1 MLIATSFTAQPL
13 FSPKRE
19 KRFRWRER
27 RRRERRRWKRLFR
40 RRERK

>member
-1 MLIATSFTAQPL
+1 VTQPL

-27 RRRERRRWKRLFR
+27 REGEEEVETFIQ
-40 RRERK
+40 EEGEEMNTPNPGA